1 MKLKLSKINQKHNFV
16 ITVVE
21 DVREHVLEK
30 LLKQRKFKTMQ
41 HLLTLT
47 FLRTKICQ
55 IRKDSKISLHMPAKS
70 DMYLTTIT

>member
-55 IRKDSKISLHMPAKS
+55 I
-70 DMYLTTIT
+70 

>member
-1 MKLKLSKINQKHNFV
+1 MVNGILASRYCIKQRLPLLIMKLKLSKINQKHNFV

-55 IRKDSKISLHMPAKS
+55 I
-70 DMYLTTIT
+70 